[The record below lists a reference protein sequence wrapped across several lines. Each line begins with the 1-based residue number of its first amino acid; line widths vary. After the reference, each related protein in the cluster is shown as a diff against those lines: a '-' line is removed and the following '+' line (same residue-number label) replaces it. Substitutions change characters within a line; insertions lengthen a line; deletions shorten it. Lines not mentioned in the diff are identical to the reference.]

1 MDKNSPAYTYTIEY
15 FISMRLSDE
24 MTFRNFSILEV
35 IDGIEMLDH
44 NLVEDYLT
52 ELENMCV
59 PLILDDESYRKYR
72 YAPDLLAFDIYGST
86 QLDFI
91 VLYANGM
98 VDPKEFNTK
107 KIKLPYASQ
116 LKTFLNQ
123 VYNSDYNYIRQ
134 NRSDNN
140 LLII

>member
-1 MDKNSPAYTYTIEY
+1 
-15 FISMRLSDE
+15 MRLSDE